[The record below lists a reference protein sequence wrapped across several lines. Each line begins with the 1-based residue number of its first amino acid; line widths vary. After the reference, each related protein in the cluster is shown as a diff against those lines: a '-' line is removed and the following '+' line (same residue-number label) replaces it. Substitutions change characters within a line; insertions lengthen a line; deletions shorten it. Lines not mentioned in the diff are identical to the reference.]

1 MQEGGGCGPLKP
13 GTQQAFPVC
22 RRQAW
27 VFSPVPNLP
36 LPSHAFLAPVG
47 KGWEYKSLLLCM
59 VFLSLHPFSSAGDSI
74 VFLFCNSGF
83 ASRPHGEPDK
93 ALQSPSCAQGSEQQP
108 ATSRGSFSFAWQTLG
123 KNPSQTVYTS
133 PMFGKWGL
141 FQVQESEIYLTKTI
155 WNTRQKPYP
164 WCFKKQNH
172 QVPWRRGRGNIQNYL
187 WWGF

>member
-13 GTQQAFPVC
+13 GRQQAFPVC

-27 VFSPVPNLP
+27 VFPPAPNLL

-74 VFLFCNSGF
+74 IFLFCNSGF
-83 ASRPHGEPDK
+83 ASQPHSEPDK
-93 ALQSPSCAQGSEQQP
+93 ALQFRNSSQQQ
-108 ATSRGSFSFAWQTLG
+108 AGGASLLLG
-123 KNPSQTVYTS
+123 RHPSQTVYTS

-141 FQVQESEIYLTKTI
+141 FQVQESEIYLIKTV
-155 WNTRQKPYP
+155 WNTRQKTYP
-164 WCFKKQNH
+164 CCFKKQNH
-172 QVPWRRGRGNIQNYL
+172 QNSLEKREGKYPEL
-187 WWGF
+187 PLMSLLK